1 MSSGWEQTL
10 RDAFV
15 FPAPPTDDRFAVLL
29 KRLEAAMR
37 PPSDVTGEAVRVG
50 PFPPPS
56 PLVAPCDR
64 SSVALRFASDTEATP
79 EPVDK
84 FP

>member
-1 MSSGWEQTL
+1 MSADAQL
-10 RDAFV
+10 KRAYRDL
-15 FPAPPTDDRFAVLL
+15 PATEGRFCDLL
-29 KRLEAAMR
+29 KRLGAAAR

-64 SSVALRFASDTEATP
+64 ASVALRFASDTEATP